1 MTRMTGAEILA
12 EVDWLLEGGVH
23 PAMVAQVLNREV
35 GTLEMMARRHG
46 RKDLALVFAREYARE
61 RYWKKKAA

>member
-23 PAMVAQVLNREV
+23 PAMVAQVV
-35 GTLEMMARRHG
+35 GRGLHSIDRLARRHG
-46 RKDLALVFAREYARE
+46 RDDIAQLFSREYARD
-61 RYWKKKAA
+61 RQWKKKAA